1 MSELHY
7 KKKSNFTTVIDT
19 VVVNKIAIE
28 LAHFLTTLFSP
39 WKCMHLLFHRDIL
52 FSPLL
57 DQSELEPALVFR
69 KRGLRRGLPFGLL
82 SITN

>member
-1 MSELHY
+1 
-7 KKKSNFTTVIDT
+7 
-19 VVVNKIAIE
+19 
-28 LAHFLTTLFSP
+28 
-39 WKCMHLLFHRDIL
+39 MHLLFHRDIL